1 MNEEISNKPDSYS
14 VKTTSAVTERVQELT
29 KKTGLSH
36 KDLFAAMVTRFY
48 TELETGSEID
58 QSDDMQHIRYH
69 LNRVE
74 NIFLGSLQKVQD
86 IKKDYT
92 SRLEGQTNQYKEA
105 TEELQKQ
112 KSTLVKELDKSSKEK
127 AEMQIGL
134 KETQLRNQELEE
146 TNRANRMTIDLLG
159 QKVKDLEAK
168 LTEASSLLEIVSQ
181 LQEEN
186 NALKQELGSLQVDLG
201 TANQVISKLEQQLTE
216 TEEAAK
222 LRAHTL
228 VTESEK
234 DLQRLNT
241 SNEKELR
248 QLEEIHILEMDKVRL
263 ESERKVLEKEQTIKV
278 EYGQKLDQLLDKND
292 RLLTKNQELTEK
304 LYATELRLRD
314 RPTPQSEI
322 RQEA

>member
-1 MNEEISNKPDSYS
+1 MNEEITNKPDSYS
-14 VKTTSAVTERVQELT
+14 VKTTSDVTERVQELT

-92 SRLEGQTNQYKEA
+92 CRLEGQNNQYKEA

-112 KSTLVKELDKSSKEK
+112 KSNLVKELDKTSKEK
-127 AEMQIGL
+127 D
-134 KETQLRNQELEE
+134 ETQSHNQEIHQRNQELEE
-146 TNRANRMTIDLLG
+146 TSRANRMTIDLLG

-168 LTEASSLLEIVSQ
+168 LTEASSLREIVSK

-186 NALKQELGSLQVDLG
+186 ITLNQELGSLQSELA
-201 TANQVISKLEQQLTE
+201 TANQVLSKLEQQLTE
-216 TEEAAK
+216 TEEAAQ
-222 LRAHTL
+222 LRVNTL
-228 VTESEK
+228 NKESEK
-234 DLQRLNT
+234 ELQRFKI
-241 SNEKELR
+241 SFEKELK
-248 QLEEIHILEMDKVRL
+248 QLEEIHKLEMDKVRL
-263 ESERKVLEKEQTIKV
+263 ESDRKVLDREQTIKV
-278 EYGQKLDQLLDKND
+278 DFSQKLDLIIDKND

-304 LYATELRLRD
+304 LYSTELKLRD
-314 RPTPQSEI
+314 LATPQLEK
-322 RQEA
+322 R